1 MEFGFQHAKGG
12 PDQKDEGLFVKKF
25 AFKRI
30 GFVLIT
36 VAVCALVGGLNMHRD
51 IAQQAEQISIKNSVL
66 ASKQRTL
73 EWKNQLIADKE
84 EAMQALVQKYSAIR
98 SNALKANTDG
108 AAGAAGAAGAG
119 AGATDTLAALKEHL
133 TGERELA
140 VLSERQVR
148 AKLVK
153 VLATLQTRLRRESNG
168 NHALAAG
175 REHLKDIGQVK
186 LRIRLLGYPRSPFPV
201 PHSPFAF
208 AIGTLE
214 AHHAPTALTCRRA
227 WRLHGNCMAAQ
238 EHAAWVAEYLQR
250 AGLEG
255 NPYPVPRT
263 PYPELFGGLDLASAA
278 RAAPADC

>member
-1 MEFGFQHAKGG
+1 MEFGFKHAKGG

-36 VAVCALVGGLNMHRD
+36 VAVCTLVGGLNMHRD
-51 IAQQAEQISIKNSVL
+51 IAQQAEQISIKNAIL

-140 VLSERQVR
+140 ILSERQVR

-175 REHLKDIGQVK
+175 REHLKDIGQVTP
-186 LRIRLLGYPRSPFPV
+186 I
-201 PHSPFAF
+201 PHSLRHWH
-208 AIGTLE
+208 T
-214 AHHAPTALTCRRA
+214 HHAPTALTCRRA
-227 WRLHGNCMAAQ
+227 WRLHVNFRSTPRGWRSTCSGR
-238 EHAAWVAEYLQR
+238 AWKVT
-250 AGLEG
+250 
-255 NPYPVPRT
+255 RT
-263 PYPELFGGLDLASAA
+263 PNSLVD
-278 RAAPADC
+278 